1 MFARK
6 QSTSP
11 VILHTIVPL
20 LKFAQT
26 TSATEIDLS
35 NKTSGI
41 LKTRIGK
48 AKDVPITADL
58 ALATSVLE
66 EIHQLARKAPTADYS
81 AMCSACSLFVVRTI
95 DASTSCKAKTGES
108 DAVIDAYRATLEDY
122 MTKKSST
129 VHPPFIAEFIKRFPT
144 RAFPLVSTL
153 TQYADP
159 ATVKKVNV
167 YRQLQSFTLL
177 QLFSQQLSTITKSAD
192 ESSVIAYVDDSR
204 KAVYATVEQVAMGLG
219 DEGWNT
225 ARLKEVVKFGLHLAR
240 TSKNSLPTKFPSLW
254 DVQQLEQIIELL
266 QKGDKTK
273 EMKGVQ
279 GLLTQLKAITSASS
293 DQKKGKKAKKDD
305 EMDVDEPETPAAAA
319 TKKSDKVKGDKK
331 EKSSKKRKSVDGSA
345 PVAADGEKKKKS
357 KA

>member
-1 MFARK
+1 M
-6 QSTSP
+6 
-11 VILHTIVPL
+11 PL

-48 AKDVPITADL
+48 AKDVPTTADL

-95 DASTSCKAKTGES
+95 DASTSSKAKAGET
-108 DAVIDAYRATLEDY
+108 DAVIDAYKATLEDY

-204 KAVYATVEQVAMGLG
+204 KAVYATVEQVARGLG

-254 DVQQLEQIIELL
+254 DVQQLEQIIELF

-305 EMDVDEPETPAAAA
+305 EMDVDEPERAAAV

>member
-1 MFARK
+1 M
-6 QSTSP
+6 
-11 VILHTIVPL
+11 
-20 LKFAQT
+20 
-26 TSATEIDLS
+26 S

-48 AKDVPITADL
+48 AKDVPTTADL

-95 DASTSCKAKTGES
+95 DASTSSKAKAGET
-108 DAVIDAYRATLEDY
+108 DAVIDAYKATLEDY

-204 KAVYATVEQVAMGLG
+204 KAVYATVEQVARGLG

-254 DVQQLEQIIELL
+254 DVQQLEQIIELF

-305 EMDVDEPETPAAAA
+305 EMDVDEPERAAAV

>member
-1 MFARK
+1 M
-6 QSTSP
+6 
-11 VILHTIVPL
+11 PL

-48 AKDVPITADL
+48 AKDVPTTADL

-95 DASTSCKAKTGES
+95 DASTSSKAKAGET
-108 DAVIDAYRATLEDY
+108 DAVIDAYKATLEDY

-204 KAVYATVEQVAMGLG
+204 KAVYATVEQVARGLG

-254 DVQQLEQIIELL
+254 DVQQLEQIIELF

-305 EMDVDEPETPAAAA
+305 EMDVDEPERAAAV

-345 PVAADGEKKKKS
+345 PVAADGEKKKRS